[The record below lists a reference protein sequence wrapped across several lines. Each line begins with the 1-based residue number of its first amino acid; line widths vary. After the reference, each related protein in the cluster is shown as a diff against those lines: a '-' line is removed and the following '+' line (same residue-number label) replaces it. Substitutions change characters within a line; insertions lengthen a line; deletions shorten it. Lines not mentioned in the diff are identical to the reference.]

1 MLGAISLAGGDEL
14 VAAWEA
20 APEIASAQLEVF
32 MHAATQFLEGEVKER
47 TPGAHGTLKQSVSS
61 EVSNLSDAVIGVV
74 GSPLS
79 YALPVE
85 IGTRPHFPP
94 VAAIEDWVKVK
105 LGLGGPEAHGVAFA
119 IARKI
124 AKQGTKGA
132 FMFRNALEA
141 SRAELERQ
149 LQLTVEAIKAQLLKG
164 AS

>member
-1 MLGAISLAGGDEL
+1 MLGAITLSGGDEL
-14 VAAWEA
+14 LAAWER
-20 APEIASAQLEVF
+20 APQIAQAEMERF

-47 TPGAHGTLKQSVSS
+47 TPGAHGTLKQSIGS
-61 EVSNLSDAVIGVV
+61 EVRSLADAVIGVV
-74 GSPLS
+74 GTPLS

-94 VAAIEDWVKVK
+94 VAAIQDWVRVK
-105 LGLGGPEAHGVAFA
+105 LGLDGPEGRSAAFA

-124 AKQGTKGA
+124 AKRGTKGA
-132 FMFRNALEA
+132 FMFRDALEA

-149 LQLTVEAIKAQLLKG
+149 LQLAVEAIKAQLAKG